1 MEFFAILLSSIVGI
15 LSPAGLVVDKVAEHA
30 IRQQFTSIEKLAVRV
45 DNTPSYRFLQGKA
58 DRVRIAGRGLY
69 PIAGVRIDTL
79 ELETDPIAVTPASL
93 RTGKPQLTQP
103 LRAGVRLV
111 LNREDLNQ
119 ALQSPAIANRFRD
132 LSVNLLGNGLGQPHQ
147 RYTVVNPQVEFLNND
162 RIRLQVTLAGQQSG
176 NQQSGNQQ
184 SDRQAII
191 IESGLAIAQGHK
203 IQLVDPQ
210 INLDGQPVP
219 PELVGLL
226 IGGLSDRLDL
236 DKLADRGITA
246 RVLKLEILPDSV
258 AIAGFV
264 SLDPIVASGI
274 PPNGSVVP

>member
-15 LSPAGLVVDKVAEHA
+15 LSPAGLVVDKVAEHT
-30 IRQQFTSIEKLAVRV
+30 IRQQFTSVEKLAVRV
-45 DNTPSYRFLQGKA
+45 DNVPSYRFLQGKA

-69 PIAGVRIDTL
+69 PIAGVRIAAL
-79 ELETDPIAVTPASL
+79 ELETDPIALAPASL

-132 LSVNLLGNGLGQPHQ
+132 LSVRLLDNGSGQQLQ
-147 RYTVVNPQVEFLNND
+147 RYTFVDPHVAFLDND
-162 RIRLQVTLAGQQSG
+162 RIRLQVTLTGQQSG
-176 NQQSGNQQ
+176 NQQP
-184 SDRQAII
+184 DRQAIV

-203 IQLVDPQ
+203 IQLIDPQ
-210 INLDGQPVP
+210 ISLDGQSVP
-219 PELVGLL
+219 PELVSLL

-236 DKLADRGITA
+236 DQLTDRGITA
-246 RVLKLEILPDSV
+246 RVLKLEILPDSLV
-258 AIAGFV
+258 IAGFV
-264 SLDPIVASGI
+264 SLDPTVASGI
-274 PPNGSVVP
+274 TPNGGVVP